1 MSESFS
7 IYEEED
13 HFYCDKAQRNCPF
26 SSQFRYC
33 FGGCPVLDLSDLCKE
48 EPGDARKVFED

>member
-1 MSESFS
+1 MPESFS

-26 SSQFRYC
+26 TSQFRYC
-33 FGGCPVLDLSDLCKE
+33 FGDCPVIYLPDLCE
-48 EPGDARKVFED
+48 EVSGNE